1 MDVGEVSIEVII
13 GTITNKKLNM
23 AAATNNFL
31 HKKNRDWMTPLSLYI
46 TIARIV
52 VQYLAQR

>member
-1 MDVGEVSIEVII
+1 MDVGEVSIEVIV
-13 GTITNKKLNM
+13 GTIINKKLNM

-31 HKKNRDWMTPLSLYI
+31 YKKMETGWPPLSLYI

-52 VQYLAQR
+52 VQYLAQC